1 MFPTARTNIAVARKL
16 RFHERASANLRLDI
30 FDLWN
35 QKTWNRPVSPD
46 LGNPQ
51 FGVITG
57 ASGNRTMQAGLTLQ
71 F

>member
-1 MFPTARTNIAVARKL
+1 MFSTVRTNIAVAKKFRI
-16 RFHERASANLRLDI
+16 RERMSADLRLDV
-30 FDLWN
+30 FDLLN

-46 LGNPQ
+46 LANPQ

-57 ASGNRTMQAGLTLQ
+57 ASGNRNMQVGLKFL